1 MRKKITKTSNKPN
14 IILFTSLLIFSLT
27 ILLVNE
33 FGLIKY
39 IKLSQKHKLLKNQ
52 LNNILEQ
59 QTTLRNNITQLQ
71 KDEDYIRSVAREK
84 FMMVLPGEKVYRV
97 IDEKTFRQDN

>member
-1 MRKKITKTSNKPN
+1 MRKKINKTSNKPK

-39 IKLSQKHKLLKNQ
+39 IKLSQKHKLLKNK

-59 QTTLRNNITQLQ
+59 QTTLRSNITQLQ
-71 KDEDYIRSVAREK
+71 TDEDYIRSIAREK

-97 IDEKTFRQDN
+97 IDEKTISSE

>member
-1 MRKKITKTSNKPN
+1 MRKKINTSSNKPN

-39 IKLSQKHKLLKNQ
+39 IKLSQKHKLLKNK

-59 QTTLRNNITQLQ
+59 QTTLRSNITQLQ
-71 KDEDYIRSVAREK
+71 TDEDYIRSIAREK

-97 IDEKTFRQDN
+97 IDEKTISSE

>member
-1 MRKKITKTSNKPN
+1 MRNKIIKSSNKSN
-14 IILFTSLLIFSLT
+14 IILVTSLLIFSVT

-39 IKLSQKHKLLKNQ
+39 IKLSQKHKILKNK
-52 LNNILEQ
+52 LNNLLVQ
-59 QTTLRNNITQLQ
+59 QTALRNNITKLQ
-71 KDEDYIRSVAREK
+71 NDEDYIRSIAREK

-97 IDEKTFRQDN
+97 IDEKTVSSE

>member
-1 MRKKITKTSNKPN
+1 MRKKITKSSKKPN
-14 IILFTSLLIFSLT
+14 IILFISLLIFSLT

-39 IKLSQKHKLLKNQ
+39 IKLSQKHNILKNK
-52 LNNILEQ
+52 LNHLSIQ
-59 QTTLRNNITQLQ
+59 QKTLRNNITQLQ
-71 KDEDYIRSVAREK
+71 KDEDYIRSIAREK

-97 IDEKTFRQDN
+97 IDEKTISSK

>member
-14 IILFTSLLIFSLT
+14 IILFTSLLICGLT

-52 LNNILEQ
+52 LHNILAQ

-71 KDEDYIRSVAREK
+71 NDEDYIRNIAREK

-97 IDEKTFRQDN
+97 IDEKTISSE

>member
-1 MRKKITKTSNKPN
+1 MRKKIIKSSNKHN
-14 IILFTSLLIFSLT
+14 TILVTSLLIFSIT

-39 IKLSQKHKLLKNQ
+39 IKLSKKHKTLKNK
-52 LNNILEQ
+52 LNNLLIQ
-59 QTTLRNNITQLQ
+59 QTSLRNNITKLQ
-71 KDEDYIRSVAREK
+71 NDEDYIHSIAREK

-97 IDEKTFRQDN
+97 MDEKTVSSE